1 MSSFGILVGI
11 GIVGAFFL
19 FIVITK
25 LMYICQPSEVLI
37 FSGAKRRLADGRVMG
52 YQIIKGGR
60 RIRRPLVEVVDR
72 MDLTN
77 MPIELA
83 VSGAYS
89 KGGIPLNVHGI
100 ANVKIAG
107 EQPMLDNAIER
118 FLGVERGRIMA
129 VAKETLEGNL
139 RGVLA
144 TLTPEEVNADKIKF
158 AQSLLNEAEDDL
170 RHIGLELDTLKI
182 QDVSDE
188 VNYLDSIG
196 RKQSAEVLKR
206 ATIAEAR
213 NKSDSALQS
222 ADNRKQ
228 TEISRLDAQL
238 GTLRADMA
246 RRITDAET
254 KQVAMVAEA
263 KGDVAAKLARAQA
276 ELDVQRARVEQVRRQ
291 LQADVLEPARAQ
303 KTAAEAQAKG
313 EAANIVEQGRATAA
327 AMQEIATTWR
337 RVGDNARQVFLM
349 QKVDQLMRIVM
360 STAGDL
366 KVDHLTVL
374 GSGGDGDNGTD
385 LARRLIGLGE
395 QLKAATGVD
404 VVGTLRDRLA
414 SMVPPAAPPRAVRTP
429 AAAHPASTAPTPAAA
444 PFPPAKT

>member
-1 MSSFGILVGI
+1 MSPIGILIGVGLL
-11 GIVGAFFL
+11 GVFVLFVVIV
-19 FIVITK
+19 K
-25 LMYICQPSEVLI
+25 LMYICQPNEVLI
-37 FSGAKRRLADGRVMG
+37 FSGAKRRMAGGRTLG

-60 RIRRPLVEVVDR
+60 RVRRPLVEVVDR

-83 VSGAYS
+83 VVGAYS

-118 FLGVERGRIMA
+118 FLGVDRNRIMQ

-196 RKQSAEVLKR
+196 RKQSAEVLKN

-213 NKSDSALQS
+213 NKCDAAIQS
-222 ADNRKQ
+222 AQNRQQ

-254 KQVAMVAEA
+254 KQTAMVAEA

-303 KTAAEAQAKG
+303 KAAAEAQAKG
-313 EAANIVEQGRATAA
+313 EAMSIVEQGRATAA
-327 AMQEIATTWR
+327 AMQDIATSWR

-360 STAGDL
+360 SSAGDL
-366 KVDHLTVL
+366 KVDRLTVL
-374 GSGGDGDNGTD
+374 GTGADGGVGTD
-385 LARRLIGLGE
+385 LAAKLVGLSE
-395 QLKAATGVD
+395 QVKAATGLD
-404 VVGTLRDRLA
+404 VPGAIRERLA
-414 SMVPPAAPPRAVRTP
+414 SAGAMPPAHGPRVAPP
-429 AAAHPASTAPTPAAA
+429 AS
-444 PFPPAKT
+444 AKP

>member
-1 MSSFGILVGI
+1 MNPIGILIGAGI
-11 GIVGAFFL
+11 LFVFVLLIVM
-19 FIVITK
+19 IK
-25 LMYICQPSEVLI
+25 LMYICQPNEVLI
-37 FSGAKRRLADGRVMG
+37 FSGARRRLADGRELG

-60 RIRRPLVEVVDR
+60 RVRRPMFEVVDR

-83 VSGAYS
+83 VTGAYS

-118 FLGVERGRIMA
+118 FMGVERHRIMA

-158 AQSLLNEAEDDL
+158 AQSLLTEAEDDL

-182 QDVSDE
+182 QDVSDD

-196 RKQSAEVLKR
+196 RKQSAEVQKN

-213 NKSDSALQS
+213 NKADAAIQS
-222 ADNRKQ
+222 AQNRQQ
-228 TEISRLDAQL
+228 TEVSQIDAQL
-238 GTLRADMA
+238 GALRADMT
-246 RRITDAET
+246 RRITNAET
-254 KQVAMVAEA
+254 MAVAVVAEA
-263 KGDVAAKLARAQA
+263 RGDVAAKLARAKA
-276 ELDVQRARVEQVRRQ
+276 ELDVQKARVEQVRRQ

-313 EAANIVEQGRATAA
+313 DAANIVEQGRATAA
-327 AMQEIATTWR
+327 AMQEIATSWR
-337 RVGDNARQVFLM
+337 RVGENARQVFLM

-366 KVDHLTVL
+366 KVDRLTVL
-374 GSGGDGDNGTD
+374 GGSGGGTAGTD
-385 LARRLIGLGE
+385 LAAKLIGLSE

-404 VVGTLRDRLA
+404 VVSAVRERLA
-414 SMVPPAAPPRAVRTP
+414 GAPPASVHARVAPVAASAAPPAAPRP
-429 AAAHPASTAPTPAAA
+429 S
-444 PFPPAKT
+444 K

>member
-1 MSSFGILVGI
+1 MSPIGILIGVGVLAAFI
-11 GIVGAFFL
+11 LVIVM
-19 FIVITK
+19 VR
-25 LMYICQPSEVLI
+25 LMHICQPNEVLI
-37 FSGAKRRLADGRVMG
+37 FSGAQRRMADGRVLG

-60 RIRRPLVEVVDR
+60 RVRRPLVEVVDR

-83 VSGAYS
+83 VTGAYS

-100 ANVKIAG
+100 ANVKVAG

-118 FLGVERGRIMA
+118 FLGVDRHRIMA

-182 QDVSDE
+182 QDVSDD

-196 RKQSAEVLKR
+196 RKQSAEVLKH

-213 NKSDSALQS
+213 NKSDAACQS
-222 ADNRKQ
+222 AQNRQQ
-228 TEISRLDAQL
+228 TEISRIDAQL

-254 KQVAMVAEA
+254 KSSAMVAEA

-276 ELDVQRARVEQVRRQ
+276 EVDVQKARVEQVRRQ
-291 LQADVLEPARAQ
+291 LQADVLEPARAN
-303 KTAAEAQAKG
+303 KSAAEAQAKG
-313 EAANIVEQGRATAA
+313 EAVNIVEQGRATAA
-327 AMQEIATTWR
+327 AMQEIATSWR

-349 QKVDQLMRIVM
+349 QKMDQLMRIVM
-360 STAGDL
+360 SAAGDL
-366 KVDHLTVL
+366 KVDRLTVL
-374 GSGGDGDNGTD
+374 GSSGGGQSGSD
-385 LARRLIGLGE
+385 LASKLISLSE

-414 SMVPPAAPPRAVRTP
+414 GMAPPAAPPRAVRPPVP
-429 AAAHPASTAPTPAAA
+429 APAVPGPQ
-444 PFPPAKT
+444 AKT

>member
-1 MSSFGILVGI
+1 MNPVGILIGVGLLA
-11 GIVGAFFL
+11 AFVL
-19 FIVITK
+19 FIVMVK
-25 LMYICQPSEVLI
+25 LMYICQPNEVLI
-37 FSGAKRRLADGRVMG
+37 FSGARRRMADGRTLG

-60 RIRRPLVEVVDR
+60 RVRRPLVEVVDR

-83 VSGAYS
+83 VTGAYS

-118 FLGVERGRIMA
+118 FLGVERHRIMA

-196 RKQSAEVLKR
+196 RKQSAEVLKN

-213 NKSDSALQS
+213 NKSDAAAQS
-222 ADNRKQ
+222 AQNRQQ
-228 TEISRLDAQL
+228 TEISRIDAQL

-254 KQVAMVAEA
+254 MGVAVVAEA
-263 KGDVAAKLARAQA
+263 KGEVAAKLARAKA
-276 ELDVQRARVEQVRRQ
+276 ELDVQKARVEQVRRQ
-291 LQADVLEPARAQ
+291 LQADVLEPARAN
-303 KTAAEAQAKG
+303 KSAAEAQAKG
-313 EAANIVEQGRATAA
+313 DAANIVEQGRATAA
-327 AMQEIATTWR
+327 AMQEIATSWR
-337 RVGDNARQVFLM
+337 RVGENARQVFLM

-366 KVDHLTVL
+366 KVDRLTIL
-374 GSGGDGDNGTD
+374 GGGGGGEAGTD
-385 LARRLIGLGE
+385 LAAKLIGLSE

-404 VVGTLRDRLA
+404 VVSALRERLA
-414 SMVPPAAPPRAVRTP
+414 GAGALPPPRSVSPAAPPVT
-429 AAAHPASTAPTPAAA
+429 
-444 PFPPAKT
+444 PPARPSR

>member
-1 MSSFGILVGI
+1 MISGSLI
-11 GIVGAFFL
+11 GIAIVAAFVL

-25 LMYICQPSEVLI
+25 LMYICQPNEVLI

-60 RIRRPLVEVVDR
+60 RIRKPLVQVVDR

-83 VSGAYS
+83 VTGAYS

-118 FLGVERGRIMA
+118 FLGVDRGHIMS

-196 RKQSAEVLKR
+196 RKQSAEVLKK

-213 NKSDSALQS
+213 NKSDAGCQQ
-222 ADNRKQ
+222 AQNRQQ

-263 KGDVAAKLARAQA
+263 KGGVVAKLARAQA
-276 ELDVQRARVEQVRRQ
+276 EVDVQRARVEQVRRQ
-291 LQADVLEPARAQ
+291 LQADVLEPARAN
-303 KTAAEAQAKG
+303 KAAAEAQAKG
-313 EAANIVEQGRATAA
+313 DAANIVEQGRATAA
-327 AMQEIATTWR
+327 AMQEIATSWR

-360 STAGDL
+360 SAAGDL
-366 KVDHLTVL
+366 KVDRLTVL
-374 GSGGDGDNGTD
+374 GSGGDGQSGTA
-385 LARRLIGLGE
+385 LAGKLIGLSE

-414 SMVPPAAPPRAVRTP
+414 GMVPPAAPPRGGRTP
-429 AAAHPASTAPTPAAA
+429 ASGPPAPSPPPA

>member
-1 MSSFGILVGI
+1 MNPIGILLGVGI
-11 GIVGAFFL
+11 LAAFLL
-19 FIVITK
+19 FIVVIR
-25 LMYICQPSEVLI
+25 LMYICQPNEVLI
-37 FSGAKRRLADGRVMG
+37 FSGARRRMADGRVLG
-52 YQIIKGGR
+52 YHIIKGGR
-60 RIRRPLVEVVDR
+60 RVRRPLVEVVDR

-83 VSGAYS
+83 VAGAYS

-118 FLGVERGRIMA
+118 FLGVDRQRIMA

-182 QDVSDE
+182 QDVSDD
-188 VNYLDSIG
+188 VKYLDSIG
-196 RKQSAEVLKR
+196 RKQSAEVLKN

-213 NKSDSALQS
+213 NKADAGVQAALNHQ
-222 ADNRKQ
+222 Q

-238 GTLRADMA
+238 GALRADMA

-254 KQVAMVAEA
+254 KGVAMVAEA
-263 KGDVAAKLARAQA
+263 KGEVAAKLARAQA
-276 ELDVQRARVEQVRRQ
+276 EVDVQKARVEQVRRQ
-291 LQADVLEPARAQ
+291 LQADVLEPARAN
-303 KTAAEAQAKG
+303 KAAAEAQAKG

-327 AMQEIATTWR
+327 AMQEIATSWR

-349 QKVDQLMRIVM
+349 QKVDQLIRIVM
-360 STAGDL
+360 SAAGDL
-366 KVDHLTVL
+366 KVDRLTVL
-374 GSGGDGDNGTD
+374 GGGSGGASGTD
-385 LARRLIGLGE
+385 LAAKLIALGE

-404 VVGTLRDRLA
+404 MVRTLRERLA
-414 SMVPPAAPPRAVRTP
+414 GVGADAPAPAAPS
-429 AAAHPASTAPTPAAA
+429 AAASARPSR
-444 PFPPAKT
+444 

>member
-1 MSSFGILVGI
+1 MNPIGILIGTGI
-11 GIVGAFFL
+11 LAAFIL
-19 FIVITK
+19 FIVMVK
-25 LMYICQPSEVLI
+25 LMHICQPNEVLI
-37 FSGAKRRLADGRVMG
+37 FSGAKRKLADGRELG

-60 RIRRPLVEVVDR
+60 RVRRPLFEVVDR

-83 VSGAYS
+83 VTGAYS

-100 ANVKIAG
+100 ANLKIAG

-118 FLGVERGRIMA
+118 FMGVERHRIMA

-196 RKQSAEVLKR
+196 RKQSAEVLKN

-213 NKSDSALQS
+213 NKADASIQS
-222 ADNRKQ
+222 AQNRQQ
-228 TEISRLDAQL
+228 TEVSRLDAQL

-246 RRITDAET
+246 RRVTEAET
-254 KQVAMVAEA
+254 MSVAVVAEA
-263 KGDVAAKLARAQA
+263 KGDVAAKLARAKA
-276 ELDVQRARVEQVRRQ
+276 ELDVQQARVEQVRRQ
-291 LQADVLEPARAQ
+291 LQADVLEPARAN
-303 KTAAEAQAKG
+303 KSAAEAQAKG
-313 EAANIVEQGRATAA
+313 DAASIIEQGRATAA
-327 AMQEIATTWR
+327 AMQEIATSWR
-337 RVGDNARQVFLM
+337 RVGENARQVFLM

-360 STAGDL
+360 SSAGDL
-366 KVDHLTVL
+366 KIDRLTVL
-374 GSGGDGDNGTD
+374 GGGGDGTGGTD
-385 LARRLIGLGE
+385 LAAKLIGLSE

-404 VVGTLRDRLA
+404 VVHAVRERLA
-414 SMVPPAAPPRAVRTP
+414 GAGAIRQAPGAAHAASPPPPIPPRPVR
-429 AAAHPASTAPTPAAA
+429 
-444 PFPPAKT
+444 

>member
-1 MSSFGILVGI
+1 MTSVALLIAVGVVAA
-11 GIVGAFFL
+11 IVL
-19 FIVITK
+19 LIVMTR
-25 LMYICQPSEVLI
+25 LLYICQPNEVLI
-37 FSGAKRRLADGRVMG
+37 FSGARRVLANGRVVG

-60 RIRRPLVEVVDR
+60 RVRRPLIEAVDR

-83 VSGAYS
+83 VAGAYS

-100 ANVKIAG
+100 ANVKVAG

-118 FLGVERGRIMA
+118 FLGVDRARIMA

-158 AQSLLNEAEDDL
+158 AQSLLTEAEEDL

-182 QDVSDE
+182 QDVSDD

-196 RKQSAEVLKR
+196 RKQSAEVQKH
-206 ATIAEAR
+206 AAIAEAR
-213 NKSDSALQS
+213 NKADSAIQS
-222 ADNRKQ
+222 AQNHQ
-228 TEISRLDAQL
+228 TTEVSRLDAQL

-246 RRITDAET
+246 RRVTDAQT
-254 KQVAMVAEA
+254 KGVAMVAEA
-263 KGDVAAKLARAQA
+263 KGQVASKLARAQA
-276 ELDVQRARVEQVRRQ
+276 ELDVQKARVEQVRRQ

-303 KTAAEAQAKG
+303 KAAAEATAKG
-313 EAANIVEQGRATAA
+313 EAARIVEQGRATAA

-349 QKVDQLMRIVM
+349 QKVDGLMRIVM
-360 STAGDL
+360 SSAGDL
-366 KVDHLTVL
+366 KVDRLTVL
-374 GSGGDGDNGTD
+374 GGIGGTGGNGD
-385 LARRLIGLGE
+385 LAGKLIAMSE
-395 QLKAATGVD
+395 QLKAATGLD
-404 VVGTLRDRLA
+404 IVG
-414 SMVPPAAPPRAVRTP
+414 AVRERVS
-429 AAAHPASTAPTPAAA
+429 AGHPTPA
-444 PFPPAKT
+444 PVRVGT

>member
-1 MSSFGILVGI
+1 MNPVGILIGVGLLA
-11 GIVGAFFL
+11 AFVL
-19 FIVITK
+19 FIVMVK
-25 LMYICQPSEVLI
+25 LMYICQPNEVLI
-37 FSGAKRRLADGRVMG
+37 FSGARRRMADGRTLG

-60 RIRRPLVEVVDR
+60 RVRRPLVEVVDR

-83 VSGAYS
+83 VTGAYS

-118 FLGVERGRIMA
+118 FLGVERHRIMA

-182 QDVSDE
+182 QDVSDD
-188 VNYLDSIG
+188 VSYLDSIG
-196 RKQSAEVLKR
+196 RKQSAEVLKK

-213 NKSDSALQS
+213 NKSDAGVQR
-222 ADNRKQ
+222 AENRKQ

-263 KGDVAAKLARAQA
+263 KGDVVAKLARAEA
-276 ELDVQRARVEQVRRQ
+276 EVNVQKARVEQVRRQ
-291 LQADVLEPARAQ
+291 LQADVLEPARAN

-313 EAANIVEQGRATAA
+313 EAMSIVEQGRATAA
-327 AMQEIATTWR
+327 AMQEIATSWR
-337 RVGDNARQVFLM
+337 RVGDNARQVFLL

-360 STAGDL
+360 SSAGDL
-366 KVDHLTVL
+366 KVDRLTVL
-374 GSGGDGDNGTD
+374 GSGTDGASGTD
-385 LARRLIGLGE
+385 LAGKLIGLSE

-404 VVGTLRDRLA
+404 VVATLRDRLA
-414 SMVPPAAPPRAVRTP
+414 GVVPPAAPRAVR
-429 AAAHPASTAPTPAAA
+429 AA
-444 PFPPAKT
+444 PPQPPKG

>member
-1 MSSFGILVGI
+1 MNPFGILIGVGLL
-11 GIVGAFFL
+11 AA
-19 FIVITK
+19 VILVVVMIR
-25 LMYICQPSEVLI
+25 LMYICQPNEVLI
-37 FSGAKRRLADGRVMG
+37 FSGARRRMADGRVLG

-60 RIRRPLVEVVDR
+60 RVRRPLIEVVDR

-83 VSGAYS
+83 VAGAYS

-118 FLGVERGRIMA
+118 FLGVERHRIMA

-196 RKQSAEVLKR
+196 RKQSAEVLKN

-213 NKSDSALQS
+213 NK
-222 ADNRKQ
+222 ADAGIQRAQNRQQ

-254 KQVAMVAEA
+254 KSVAMVAEA
-263 KGDVAAKLARAQA
+263 KGEVVAKLARAQA
-276 ELDVQRARVEQVRRQ
+276 ELDVQKARVEQVRRQ

-303 KTAAEAQAKG
+303 KAAAEAEAKG
-313 EAANIVEQGRATAA
+313 NAASIVEQGRATAA
-327 AMQEIATTWR
+327 AMQEIATSWR

-360 STAGDL
+360 SSAGDL
-366 KVDHLTVL
+366 KVDRLTVL
-374 GSGGDGDNGTD
+374 GGSGDGKGGTD
-385 LARRLIGLGE
+385 LAARAIAVGE

-404 VVGTLRDRLA
+404 LIGSLRDRLA
-414 SMVPPAAPPRAVRTP
+414 GGAAAEPAAPKPSPPPLPTA
-429 AAAHPASTAPTPAAA
+429 PAS

>member
-1 MSSFGILVGI
+1 MNPIGILIGVG
-11 GIVGAFFL
+11 VLAAFVL
-19 FIVITK
+19 FIVMVK
-25 LMYICQPSEVLI
+25 LMYICQPNEVLI
-37 FSGAKRRLADGRVMG
+37 FSGARRRMADGRVLG
-52 YQIIKGGR
+52 YAIIKGGR
-60 RIRRPLVEVVDR
+60 RVRRPLVEVVDR

-83 VSGAYS
+83 VTGAYS

-118 FLGVERGRIMA
+118 FLGVDRHRIMA

-182 QDVSDE
+182 QDVSDD
-188 VNYLDSIG
+188 VKYLDSIG
-196 RKQSAEVLKR
+196 RKQSAEVQKN

-213 NKSDSALQS
+213 NKSDAGVQS
-222 ADNRKQ
+222 AENRKQ

-238 GTLRADMA
+238 GALRADMA

-254 KQVAMVAEA
+254 KGVAMVAEA
-263 KGDVAAKLARAQA
+263 KGEVAAKLARAQA
-276 ELDVQRARVEQVRRQ
+276 EVDVQKARVEQVRRQ
-291 LQADVLEPARAQ
+291 LQADVLEPARAG
-303 KTAAEAQAKG
+303 KAAAEAQAKG
-313 EAANIVEQGRATAA
+313 DAASIVEQGRATAA
-327 AMQEIATTWR
+327 AMQEIATSWR
-337 RVGDNARQVFLM
+337 RVGESARQVFLM

-366 KVDHLTVL
+366 KVDRLTVL
-374 GSGGDGDNGTD
+374 GGGSGATSGTD
-385 LARRLIGLGE
+385 LAAKLIGLSE

-404 VVGTLRDRLA
+404 VVSSLRDRLVA
-414 SMVPPAAPPRAVRTP
+414 AGAVPPPVR
-429 AAAHPASTAPTPAAA
+429 
-444 PFPPAKT
+444 AKT

>member
-1 MSSFGILVGI
+1 MTSIGVLVGV
-11 GIVGAFFL
+11 GLLAAFVLFVVIV
-19 FIVITK
+19 K
-25 LMYICQPSEVLI
+25 LMYICQPNEVLI
-37 FSGAKRRLADGRVMG
+37 FSGAKRRMADGRVLG

-60 RIRRPLVEVVDR
+60 RVRRPLVEVVDR

-77 MPIELA
+77 MPIDLA
-83 VSGAYS
+83 VTGAYS

-118 FLGVERGRIMA
+118 FLGVERHRIMQ

-196 RKQSAEVLKR
+196 RKQSAEVLKN

-213 NKSDSALQS
+213 NKADSATQS
-222 ADNRKQ
+222 AQNRQQ

-276 ELDVQRARVEQVRRQ
+276 EVDVQKARVEQVRRQ
-291 LQADVLEPARAQ
+291 LQADVLEPARAN
-303 KTAAEAQAKG
+303 KAAAEAQAKG

-327 AMQEIATTWR
+327 AMQEIATSWR

-360 STAGDL
+360 SSAGDL
-366 KVDHLTVL
+366 KVDRLTVL
-374 GSGGDGDNGTD
+374 GTGIDGASGTD
-385 LARRLIGLGE
+385 LAGKLIGLSE

-404 VVGTLRDRLA
+404 VVSTLRERLA
-414 SMVPPAAPPRAVRTP
+414 GAVGRPAQPHSAKMPPAVP
-429 AAAHPASTAPTPAAA
+429 S
-444 PFPPAKT
+444 KT

>member
-1 MSSFGILVGI
+1 MNPIGILIGAGI
-11 GIVGAFFL
+11 LAAFVL
-19 FIVITK
+19 FIIIVK
-25 LMYICQPSEVLI
+25 LMYICQPNEVLI
-37 FSGAKRRLADGRVMG
+37 FSGAKRRMADGRVLG

-60 RIRRPLVEVVDR
+60 RVRRPLVEVVNR

-83 VSGAYS
+83 VAGAYS

-118 FLGVERGRIMA
+118 FLGVERDRIMA

-182 QDVSDE
+182 QDVSDD

-196 RKQSAEVLKR
+196 RKQSAEVLKK

-222 ADNRKQ
+222 AQNHQQ

-254 KQVAMVAEA
+254 KSVAMVAEA

-276 ELDVQRARVEQVRRQ
+276 ELDVQKARVEQVRRQ

-303 KTAAEAQAKG
+303 KAAAEAQAKG
-313 EAANIVEQGRATAA
+313 DAANIIEQGRATAS
-327 AMQEIATTWR
+327 AMQEIATSWR

-360 STAGDL
+360 SAAGDL
-366 KVDHLTVL
+366 KVDRLTVL
-374 GSGGDGDNGTD
+374 GGGSGGASGTD
-385 LARRLIGLGE
+385 LAAKLIGLSE

-404 VVGTLRDRLA
+404 VVSTLRDRLA
-414 SMVPPAAPPRAVRTP
+414 GAGAVLPATPPRA
-429 AAAHPASTAPTPAAA
+429 AQTAPPTPT
-444 PFPPAKT
+444 KT

>member
-1 MSSFGILVGI
+1 MTLVGI
-11 GIVGAFFL
+11 LIGVGLLAALILVIVM
-19 FIVITK
+19 IR
-25 LMYICQPSEVLI
+25 LMYICQPNEVLI
-37 FSGAKRRLADGRVMG
+37 FSGAKRRLADGRVLG

-60 RIRRPLVEVVDR
+60 RVRRPLVEVVDR

-77 MPIELA
+77 MPIDLA
-83 VSGAYS
+83 VTGAYS

-118 FLGVERGRIMA
+118 FLGVDRRRIMA

-196 RKQSAEVLKR
+196 RKQSAEVLKN

-213 NKSDSALQS
+213 NKADAAIQS
-222 ADNRKQ
+222 AQNRQQ

-238 GTLRADMA
+238 GTLRADNA

-254 KQVAMVAEA
+254 KATAMVAEA
-263 KGDVAAKLARAQA
+263 KGEVAAKLARAQA
-276 ELDVQRARVEQVRRQ
+276 EVDVQKARIEQVRRQ
-291 LQADVLEPARAQ
+291 LQADVLEPARAN
-303 KTAAEAQAKG
+303 KAAAEADAKG
-313 EAANIVEQGRATAA
+313 AAASIVEQGRATAA
-327 AMQEIATTWR
+327 AMQEIATSWR

-349 QKVDQLMRIVM
+349 QKVDELMRIVM

-366 KVDHLTVL
+366 KIDHLTVL
-374 GSGGDGDNGTD
+374 GSGGDGQSGTD
-385 LARRLIGLGE
+385 LARKLIGLGE

-404 VVGTLRDRLA
+404 VVETLRHRLRGT
-414 SMVPPAAPPRAVRTP
+414 VPPAEPPRGV
-429 AAAHPASTAPTPAAA
+429 
-444 PFPPAKT
+444 